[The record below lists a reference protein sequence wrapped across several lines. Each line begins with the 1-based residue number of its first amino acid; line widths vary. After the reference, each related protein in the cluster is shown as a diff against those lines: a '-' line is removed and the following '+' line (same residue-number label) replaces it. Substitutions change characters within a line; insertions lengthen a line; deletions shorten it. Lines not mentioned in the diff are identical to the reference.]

1 MALVVSLSQGVLAN
15 LLALQN
21 TTNAMNTVQ
30 NQLATGKRVNT
41 ALDDPTNFFLA
52 DAFQT
57 NINTLNSLLDTI
69 NLGQRTIEAANN
81 GITSLTSLL
90 QTAQGSLNQ
99 ALASAPTTS
108 VLTGTAVN
116 LTATTTFLSL
126 GFANTDVITVN
137 DGTTNTTTFTAAST
151 QTVQALLNFINAG
164 GNTTNNRL
172 RAEISGDGRV
182 LIEGTTAAASVTIT
196 TNSVT
201 TTAIQNLGFNATAS
215 NGTINNTAAAGTLN
229 TTRQALAAQF
239 DALRTQIDQLA
250 VDSGF
255 NGVSLLNSQSL
266 TVFTNATST
275 AKVILTGNNDTSV
288 GLGLT
293 STFSANTFQDNY
305 EINATITAVRASLVK
320 LQNQASTLASQVSI
334 IETRANFTS
343 ETINNLTSGVN
354 NLTLADSNKVGAQL
368 LALQTR
374 QSLSSTAL
382 GLATQS
388 DQNVLRLFR

>member
-1 MALVVSLSQGVLAN
+1 MALTVSLSQGVLQN

-57 NINTLNSLLDTI
+57 NINTLSSLLDTI
-69 NLGQRTIEAANN
+69 NIGQRTIEQANN

-108 VLTGTAVN
+108 VLTGTATS
-116 LTATTTFLSL
+116 LTGTTTFGSL
-126 GFANTDVITVN
+126 GFANTDVITIN
-137 DGTTNTTTFTAAST
+137 DGTTNTTTFTAATT
-151 QTVQALLNFINAG
+151 QTVQALVNFINAG
-164 GNTTNNRL
+164 GNTTNNRD
-172 RAEISGDGRV
+172 RAEISGDGRI
-182 LIEGTTAAASVTIT
+182 LIEGTTAAASITIT
-196 TNSVT
+196 TSSAS
-201 TTAIQNLGFNATAS
+201 TTAMNNLGFNTIATV
-215 NGTINNTAAAGTLN
+215 GTVNNTAAAGPLN

-266 TVFTNATST
+266 TVFTSATSS
-275 AKVILTGNNDTSV
+275 AKVILTGSNDTAV

-305 EINATITAVRASLVK
+305 EINATITAVKAALVK

-343 ETINNLTSGVN
+343 ETMNNLTSGVN
-354 NLTLADSNKVGAQL
+354 NLTLANSNKVGAQL

>member
-1 MALVVSLSQGVLAN
+1 L
-15 LLALQN
+15 
-21 TTNAMNTVQ
+21 
-30 NQLATGKRVNT
+30 
-41 ALDDPTNFFLA
+41 
-52 DAFQT
+52 
-57 NINTLNSLLDTI
+57 
-69 NLGQRTIEAANN
+69 
-81 GITSLTSLL
+81 
-90 QTAQGSLNQ
+90 
-99 ALASAPTTS
+99 
-108 VLTGTAVN
+108 
-116 LTATTTFLSL
+116 
-126 GFANTDVITVN
+126 
-137 DGTTNTTTFTAAST
+137 
-151 QTVQALLNFINAG
+151 INAG
-164 GNTTNNRL
+164 GASGNHRNRSEL
-172 RAEISGDGRV
+172 SGDGRI
-182 LIEGTTAAASVTIT
+182 LLEGTTATASITVTSST
-196 TNSVT
+196 AN
-201 TTAIQNLGFNATAS
+201 TTALQNLGFNALATV
-215 NGTINNTAAAGTLN
+215 GTVNNTAAAGPLN

-305 EINATITAVRASLVK
+305 EINATITAVKGALVK

-354 NLTLADSNKVGAQL
+354 NLTLADSNKVGAQM

-382 GLATQS
+382 SLATQA

>member
-41 ALDDPTNFFLA
+41 ALDDPTNFFWRTP
-52 DAFQT
+52 FKT

-172 RAEISGDGRV
+172 RAEIFGDGRV

-250 VDSGF
+250 VDFRLQRRQLAEQPKLDRVHERDVDRQGHPHRQQRHVGGPRPHLDVLGEYVPGQLRNQRDHHGRESLARQAAEPGLDPCVA
-255 NGVSLLNSQSL
+255 GVDHRD
-266 TVFTNATST
+266 A
-275 AKVILTGNNDTSV
+275 
-288 GLGLT
+288 
-293 STFSANTFQDNY
+293 
-305 EINATITAVRASLVK
+305 R
-320 LQNQASTLASQVSI
+320 
-334 IETRANFTS
+334 
-343 ETINNLTSGVN
+343 
-354 NLTLADSNKVGAQL
+354 
-368 LALQTR
+368 
-374 QSLSSTAL
+374 
-382 GLATQS
+382 
-388 DQNVLRLFR
+388 

>member
-1 MALVVSLSQGVLAN
+1 MALTVSLSQGVLAN

-52 DAFQT
+52 DSFQT
-57 NINTLNSLLDTI
+57 NINTLSALLDTI

-116 LTATTTFLSL
+116 LTATTTFASL
-126 GFANTDVITVN
+126 GFAAGDTITIN
-137 DGTTNTTTFTAAST
+137 DGTTNTVVFTTAAT
-151 QTVQALLNFINAG
+151 QTIQNLQTLINAG
-164 GNTTNNRL
+164 GASGNHRNRSEL
-172 RAEISGDGRV
+172 SGDGRI
-182 LIEGTTAAASVTIT
+182 LLEGTTATASITVTSST
-196 TNSVT
+196 AN
-201 TTAIQNLGFNATAS
+201 TTALQNLGFNALATV
-215 NGTINNTAAAGTLN
+215 GTVNNTAAAGPLN

-305 EINATITAVRASLVK
+305 EINATITAVKGALVK

-354 NLTLADSNKVGAQL
+354 NLTLADSNKVGAQM

-382 GLATQS
+382 SLATQA